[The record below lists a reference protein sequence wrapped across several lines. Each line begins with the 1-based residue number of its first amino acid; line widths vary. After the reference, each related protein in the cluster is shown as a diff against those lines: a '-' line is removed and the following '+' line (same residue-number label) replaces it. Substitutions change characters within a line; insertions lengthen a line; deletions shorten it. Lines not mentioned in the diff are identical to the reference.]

1 MASNTRFKGSKHPDI
16 SGLVRKRSRADTTIS
31 SISSTLP
38 GRPSSQ
44 RQKRESSVEVTD
56 SRVLPPEEVET
67 ESDVEVKG
75 DVDSAEDYDFDQED
89 EEEELAFEGLA
100 SQELVSPTPDPAQVS
115 MSDVEPSESLQT
127 PGFTWNYE
135 VWIGTCKI
143 RSWGGEVGENAT
155 LRINDS
161 VRDAAAE
168 MTQWLQKGTAK
179 YAAVL
184 DTAGSIEAVLTAKPA
199 RPAFKHSIKTISDW
213 WSVEKQM
220 KKWFDGSGHDF
231 FIQIKHKCDGVTVA
245 ELKSQGKDVSLPRP
259 QPCREI
265 PSTSRWDLACVRNPD
280 YRTMQPPGP
289 PVPPPSTESSSQD
302 ILELIRAEIG
312 GKTKRVSWIPTSL
325 PSKQRLTYT
334 DATEVCHR

>member
-16 SGLVRKRSRADTTIS
+16 SGLVRKRNRADTTIS

-44 RQKRESSVEVTD
+44 RQKPESSVEVTD

-75 DVDSAEDYDFDQED
+75 DDSAEDYDFDQED
-89 EEEELAFEGLA
+89 EEEEPAFQGLA
-100 SQELVSPTPDPAQVS
+100 SQELVFPTPPAQVS
-115 MSDVEPSESLQT
+115 MSDIEPSESLQT

-155 LRINDS
+155 LRIEDS

-231 FIQIKHKCDGVTVA
+231 FIQIKHKCV
-245 ELKSQGKDVSLPRP
+245 P
-259 QPCREI
+259 
-265 PSTSRWDLACVRNPD
+265 NPD
-280 YRTMQPPGP
+280 CRTMQPPGP
-289 PVPPPSTESSSQD
+289 P
-302 ILELIRAEIG
+302 
-312 GKTKRVSWIPTSL
+312 
-325 PSKQRLTYT
+325 
-334 DATEVCHR
+334 